1 MFRLLNK
8 RLKAFSLSELL
19 VVMVIS
25 GILTAVVYYAF
36 VGVVKYHRLMESKYD
51 QVEKISRMRFQLER
65 DFLESVQVYS
75 SGEELRFTYEDRT
88 FVVRYVF
95 YSGGMVRQ
103 QEFLSDTL
111 KVEDLNI
118 QLWNKATRIEK
129 DGLTDAIDVTFN
141 FDTRP
146 WHWYV
151 IKEYDVSSRLSRDS
165 VLLN

>member
-8 RLKAFSLSELL
+8 RLEAFSLSELL

-36 VGVVKYHRLMESKYD
+36 TSVLTYHRLMESKYD
-51 QVEKISRMRFQLER
+51 HVEKISRMRFQLER
-65 DFLESVQVYS
+65 DFLESTQAYR
-75 SGEELRFTYEDRT
+75 SGGELRFTYEDRT
-88 FVVRYVF
+88 FMVRYVF

-111 KVEDLNI
+111 EVDDLNI
-118 QLWNKATRIEK
+118 QLWNKAKPMEK
-129 DGLTDAIDVTFN
+129 DGLTDAIDITFK
-141 FDTRP
+141 FDTHP
-146 WHWYV
+146 WHWYM
-151 IKEYDVSSRLSRDS
+151 IKEYDVSSRLSQDS